1 MIFLLGSAAGVIL
14 ALFAF
19 GIYYRK
25 SSGICLCKDR
35 LDGKTVI
42 LTESTKGTSKVVAI
56 DLASRG
62 ARVVLACK
70 DVNNGEALKDEII
83 LRTRN
88 ENLAVCHLDFSDLY
102 SVRKFAEEILR
113 KEARIDILINN
124 TGENFLRRR
133 LTNEGFEMT
142 ICTNYF
148 GPFLLTNL
156 LLSKML
162 STGKCRII
170 NVSSVAHK
178 FFHLNLDDV
187 HFKKR
192 RYNIWAGFCQA
203 SLCSL
208 LFTKELFRRLV
219 GKGVTAN
226 TLHTGFVSGEVLTEK
241 SILSSFLNAIGSV
254 IFKTPYLGAQSIIH
268 LAVSEKLERVTG
280 EYFIDCK
287 IDEPSKKAL
296 DPRLARQLW
305 EFTEEEIGLRRDQKN
320 NINNF

>member
-25 SSGICLCKDR
+25 SSGVCLCKDR

-62 ARVVLACK
+62 GKVVLACK

-88 ENLAVCHLDFSDLY
+88 ENLEVCHLDFSDLY
-102 SVRKFAEEILR
+102 SEKTSYEE
-113 KEARIDILINN
+113 E
-124 TGENFLRRR
+124 

-142 ICTNYF
+142 IVQIILVHF
-148 GPFLLTNL
+148 FLRIF

-192 RYNIWAGFCQA
+192 RYNVWASFCQA

-226 TLHTGFVSGEVLTEK
+226 TLHTGLVSEEVLTEK
-241 SILSSFLNAIGSV
+241 SIFSSFFNAIGSV

-268 LAVSEKLERVTG
+268 LAVSEKLDRVTG

-320 NINNF
+320 TMNNF